1 MDMKTNCITVKQSEQ
16 VNPKFVTLG
25 YGSAAASTKTTFTAK
40 AQEDVVL
47 KFALLT
53 ADKDGLINDIRIGN
67 QSLNCSD
74 SDIEFKALEYSTKRR
89 PLIGVAVDGNI
100 QIAIDVTMDDAA
112 VFGGGFSCEAIDK
125 APSLSAQAPQLNRFF
140 GLGSVS
146 VPASGSATL
155 SAQALRGCTLRDL
168 ILHAHGASS
177 GIVVED
183 ITVKGRSI
191 FSGQASDGVA
201 LDVLSTD
208 TTANFVT
215 LNTPIQTNERVQVQL
230 KNTTIAAVVV
240 GGACYVD

>member
-1 MDMKTNCITVKQSEQ
+1 MDTKCITVKTSEQ

-25 YGSAAASTKTTFTAK
+25 YGSAAAATKTTFTAK
-40 AQEDVVL
+40 AQEDVFL
-47 KFALLT
+47 RYALLT
-53 ADKDGLINDIRIGN
+53 ADKDGMINDIRIGN

-100 QIAIDVTMDDAA
+100 QIAVDVTMEAAA

-125 APSLSAQAPQLNRFF
+125 APPLSAQAPMLNKFF

-146 VPASGSATL
+146 VPAGGSASL
-155 SAQALRGCTLRDL
+155 SAQCLRGCLLRDL
-168 ILHAHGASS
+168 MLHAHSASAA
-177 GIVVED
+177 GITVED

-191 FSGQASDGVA
+191 FSGQAGDGIA

-208 TTANFVT
+208 AFAQYVSINTA
-215 LNTPIQTNERVQVQL
+215 LQTNERVVVTL
-230 KNTTIAAVVV
+230 KNDTAGAVTV
-240 GGACYVD
+240 GGAVYAE